1 MWRKKKVDFR
11 SGAYP
16 PYIMD
21 MQNIKECYTACIEEF
36 RIMKKNAK
44 DYIASSE
51 SRAFLRRE
59 AEGGGILSRQEA
71 LNLVFAPKI
80 YREWVGGSS
89 RTPYDDVRNR
99 RFSNLRTTH
108 EQYFR
113 SPGRYQIRREDA
125 LA

>member
-1 MWRKKKVDFR
+1 MWRKKKVDYR
-11 SGAYP
+11 SGSY

-21 MQNIKECYTACIEEF
+21 MQNIKECYTACIEEY

-44 DYIASSE
+44 DYSASSE

-59 AEGGGILSRQEA
+59 AEGAGVISRQEA
-71 LNLVFAPKI
+71 LNLVFAPKMF
-80 YREWVGGSS
+80 REWAVGHN
-89 RTPYDDVRNR
+89 RIPYDDVRNR
-99 RFSNLRTTH
+99 RFNDLRSLH

-113 SPGRYQIRREDA
+113 NPTRYQISREDA

>member
-1 MWRKKKVDFR
+1 MWKKKKVDFR
-11 SGAYP
+11 SGSY

-59 AEGGGILSRQEA
+59 AEGAGIISRQEA
-71 LNLVFAPKI
+71 LNFVFAPKTF
-80 YREWVGGSS
+80 REWHAGRS
-89 RTPYDDVRNR
+89 RHPYDDVRNR
-99 RFSNLRTTH
+99 RFHDLRNLH
-108 EQYFR
+108 EQYFLN
-113 SPGRYQIRREDA
+113 PTRYQIRREDA

>member
-1 MWRKKKVDFR
+1 MWRKKKVDYR
-11 SGAYP
+11 SGSY

-21 MQNIKECYTACIEEF
+21 MQNIKECYTACIEEY

-59 AEGGGILSRQEA
+59 AEGAGVISRQEA
-71 LNLVFAPKI
+71 LNLVFAPKMF
-80 YREWVGGSS
+80 REWAVGHN
-89 RTPYDDVRNR
+89 RIPYDDVRNR
-99 RFSNLRTTH
+99 RFNDLRSLH

-113 SPGRYQIRREDA
+113 NPTRYQISREDA